1 MIIQG
6 VIALKQSESTLL
18 VEEQLLAFVNEKT
31 KQKLESLRWGIA
43 MYLFLLSLLQKNKKN
58 NLPGLVDS
66 NSNEAQQVKR
76 NRLWLLTYIS
86 LFTSLLSFFILMI
99 TLVELGGS
107 TPNRNY
113 QKLVGKIYNEVNYQA
128 TLQGLDWL
136 QVENTL
142 KKGGDYL
149 SLQI

>member
-1 MIIQG
+1 
-6 VIALKQSESTLL
+6 
-18 VEEQLLAFVNEKT
+18 
-31 KQKLESLRWGIA
+31 

-86 LFTSLLSFFILMI
+86 LFTSLLAFFILMI
-99 TLVELGGS
+99 TLVELEGS
-107 TPNRNY
+107 TPKRNY

>member
-1 MIIQG
+1 
-6 VIALKQSESTLL
+6 
-18 VEEQLLAFVNEKT
+18 
-31 KQKLESLRWGIA
+31 
-43 MYLFLLSLLQKNKKN
+43 
-58 NLPGLVDS
+58 
-66 NSNEAQQVKR
+66 
-76 NRLWLLTYIS
+76 
-86 LFTSLLSFFILMI
+86 MI